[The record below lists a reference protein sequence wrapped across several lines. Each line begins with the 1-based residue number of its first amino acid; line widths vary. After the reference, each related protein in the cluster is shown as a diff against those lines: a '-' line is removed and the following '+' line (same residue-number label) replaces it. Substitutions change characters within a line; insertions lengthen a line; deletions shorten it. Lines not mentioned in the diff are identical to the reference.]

1 MKLVAAIVGLAAM
14 PFVAAAASRS
24 EMSAMLESEDDM
36 QVSSPP
42 QEPNACSRSYSIL
55 QSTSQLLTMTYIV
68 FLIT

>member
-1 MKLVAAIVGLAAM
+1 MKLVAAIVGIAAM
-14 PFVAAAASRS
+14 PFAAAAARS
-24 EMSAMLESEDDM
+24 EMIAMLESEDDM

-42 QEPNACSRSYSIL
+42 QEPIAGSRSYSIL